1 MNSKTILK
9 YIFFSIIPMVM
20 AKGAIFIA
28 NIVTAN
34 QMTVEHFSQLSEIYL
49 CAAIMATPVIAS
61 LNQYV
66 SIVNEKAKNLIILAL
81 ILSVFTSLLSTLYY
95 VFFFNDFNI
104 LINIVMV
111 FFFTLVIILS
121 GSVSAVFIGSGI
133 ANKLNVSALI
143 GGILFTILIFI
154 FIRFNVTWYFYFFLY
169 LTIPITNLIIS
180 PFLLKTS
187 VELVN
192 KESNQLNQRRTII
205 KLLLIA
211 VMGAPVQLILVATL
225 RALDLSGFELAR
237 LNIAY
242 QWHMLV
248 ILLPTMISAV
258 LLKFLAERK
267 AVVQSI
273 YRYLSYAIACAL
285 ALLIIAI
292 SGFAEA
298 LYSYNGKGL
307 AAAIAGYAIA
317 GVLSVFYH
325 VELNTFLSEFTF
337 DKALRMVG
345 INALIYLLVGW
356 VGLQYY
362 PVTLTLAIAMSV
374 SYGITIVFIKLRFR
388 QKA

>member
-1 MNSKTILK
+1 
-9 YIFFSIIPMVM
+9 M

-34 QMTVEHFSQLSEIYL
+34 QLTVDHFSQLSEIYL

-66 SIVNEKAKNLIILAL
+66 SIVNEKAKSLIILAL
-81 ILSVFTSLLSTLYY
+81 ILSVSSSLLSTLYY
-95 VFFFNDFNI
+95 AIFFNDFIVLTNI
-104 LINIVMV
+104 AMV
-111 FFFTLVIILS
+111 FFFTLIIILS

-143 GGILFTILIFI
+143 GGILFAILVFV

-169 LTIPITNLIIS
+169 LTIPVTNLIIS
-180 PFLLKTS
+180 PFLLKTNA
-187 VELVN
+187 ELIN
-192 KESNQLNQRRTII
+192 KKSNRVNQRRTII

-211 VMGAPVQLILVATL
+211 VMGAPVQLVLVATL
-225 RALDLSGFELAR
+225 QALDLTGLELAR

-258 LLKFLAERK
+258 LLKFLAEKK
-267 AVVQSI
+267 AATQSI

-285 ALLIIAI
+285 ALLIIAV

-298 LYSYNGKGL
+298 LYSFNGKGL
-307 AAAIAGYAIA
+307 ATAITGYAIA

-325 VELNTFLSEFTF
+325 VELNTFLSEFAF
-337 DKALRMVG
+337 DKALKMVG
-345 INALIYLLVGW
+345 INAFIYLLVGW
-356 VGLQYY
+356 IGLHYF
-362 PVTLTLAIAMSV
+362 PATLTLAIAMSV